1 MFLAGIIPGVVAA
14 FVALVLGL
22 FVYKEIKLKDLSEII
37 LNTAKTT
44 AIVLFLCGMAMVTAW
59 LLTRARVPFALAEL
73 LTSYTTSPLGILL
86 IGNFLLFLVGFVI
99 DLTPAMLILDPILL
113 PVMERVGIDPVY
125 FGVIML
131 INLGIGLI
139 STFSDVYSRSV

>member
-1 MFLAGIIPGVVAA
+1 MVAA

-22 FVYKEIKLKDLSEII
+22 FIYKEITLKDLAELI

-44 AIVLFLCGMAMVTAW
+44 AIVLFLCGMAM
-59 LLTRARVPFALAEL
+59 
-73 LTSYTTSPLGILL
+73 L
-86 IGNFLLFLVGFVI
+86 I
-99 DLTPAMLILDPILL
+99 PAPILL

-125 FGVIML
+125 FGVIMS
-131 INLGIGLI
+131 INLGIGFI